1 GRDETNGLNSPG
13 MRHRRNHRSQRASR
27 LTPGTLKS
35 YFRPK
40 PKISINGAHGES
52 WARDSGEPSALLIRR
67 QTRLSRGVKGILV
80 TGIIV
85 TTLVTS
91 VAAACGV
98 LTAMPM
104 RIRTRH
110 CLARKRPTPRMA
122 SPIACA
128 YATDVIS
135 QFNVTA
141 GKSRRLAGTNVPAG
155 TLALVRSPLALRCS
169 REQNA
174 LHTLIH
180 QR

>member
-1 GRDETNGLNSPG
+1 MARVGN
-13 MRHRRNHRSQRASR
+13 RRRATR
-27 LTPGTLKS
+27 
-35 YFRPK
+35 
-40 PKISINGAHGES
+40 
-52 WARDSGEPSALLIRR
+52 GEPSALLIRR

-122 SPIACA
+122 SPLACA

-141 GKSRRLAGTNVPAG
+141 GQIW
-155 TLALVRSPLALRCS
+155 RS
-169 REQNA
+169 EE
-174 LHTLIH
+174 
-180 QR
+180 